1 MPRRSVP
8 WTSSSAPCSRSS
20 PSLEAAR
27 VRAALERGVARAA
40 SASLDT
46 EGYRV
51 VDLHLARVEA
61 TEESSER
68 ADILRSLSEN
78 LEERGDADRAL
89 VVRLSAFT
97 EASTADDLDPCS
109 ASRA

>member
-1 MPRRSVP
+1 MRGHAASVG
-8 WTSSSAPCSRSS
+8 SVDIFVRAV
-20 PSLEAAR
+20 LEEFPELDAAR

-78 LEERGDADRAL
+78 LERSEER
-89 VVRLSAFT
+89 V
-97 EASTADDLDPCS
+97 
-109 ASRA
+109 